1 MKDISYYSDILG
13 ISLSDKQL
21 EQFNTYM
28 NMVIEKNKVVNLT
41 AITDPEEFHLKH
53 FADSLSLISAVNQAS
68 PIANEE
74 VSVIDVG
81 TGAGFPAI
89 PLKIAFPNIHL
100 TLLDSKNKRI
110 SFLNDVISELSLENV
125 TTIHGRAEEGART
138 PELRDNFDFAV
149 SRAVAK
155 MNSLSEY
162 CLPYVKP
169 EGYFIAYK
177 SDNISEELE
186 EAKNAVFLLGAYPA
200 EVVHFKLADSDI
212 ERSFVVIKKKTNT
225 PNKYPRESGSIKKSP
240 L

>member
-110 SFLNDVISELSLENV
+110 SFFFFMFLFFLQLLSLEV
-125 TTIHGRAEEGART
+125 
-138 PELRDNFDFAV
+138 
-149 SRAVAK
+149 
-155 MNSLSEY
+155 Y
-162 CLPYVKP
+162 
-169 EGYFIAYK
+169 
-177 SDNISEELE
+177 
-186 EAKNAVFLLGAYPA
+186 
-200 EVVHFKLADSDI
+200 
-212 ERSFVVIKKKTNT
+212 
-225 PNKYPRESGSIKKSP
+225 
-240 L
+240 